1 MPMTSPQPI
10 RVRACFSKDGDL
22 RFTGHLDLQ
31 RLFERALRRS
41 GLPLRYSQGFNPKVR
56 LNLASALPLGFSS
69 EAELLDFWLDEEL
82 DAAEVRQKLV
92 SALPEDIKITH
103 VEFVPNQLP
112 SLQSS
117 LIASEYRV
125 VFLPEI
131 PQKNLEEK
139 LTSLFSQDTI
149 PCVRRAKTVDLKA
162 LTISVCWQDSP
173 EGRELLLRMKST
185 PEANGRP
192 DELLNL
198 LGIAPGMYQV
208 CRTAL
213 IFAKEEAG
221 IDG

>member
-1 MPMTSPQPI
+1 MSSAQPV
-10 RVRACFSKDGDL
+10 RVRVRFAKDGDL

-69 EAELLDFWLDEEL
+69 RAELLDFRLNGEL
-82 DAAEVRQKLV
+82 DTAVVEQKLK
-92 SALPEDIKITH
+92 SALPKDIT
-103 VEFVPNQLP
+103 VLNVAFVSNQLP

-117 LIASEYRV
+117 LKASEYRIS
-125 VFLPEI
+125 FLPEI
-131 PQKNLEEK
+131 DIPETARK
-139 LTSLFSQDTI
+139 LAVLLSQEVI
-149 PCVRRAKTVDLKA
+149 PIHRRAKSVDLKQLMLSA
-162 LTISVCWQDSP
+162 EWTPGPGAP
-173 EGRELLLRMKST
+173 ELCLKMKST

-198 LGIAPGMYQV
+198 LGLAPGTYQV

-213 IFAKEEAG
+213 FFNSEEVG
-221 IDG
+221 ENG

>member
-1 MPMTSPQPI
+1 MTNAQPI
-10 RVRACFSKDGDL
+10 RVRVRFAKDGDL

-69 EAELLDFWLDEEL
+69 EAELLDFLLDEALET
-82 DAAEVRQKLV
+82 AEIQQRL
-92 SALPEDIKITH
+92 SAALPADIQIRQ

-117 LIASEYRV
+117 LRTSEYRV
-125 VFLPEI
+125 SFKPAVETRVI
-131 PQKNLEEK
+131 KEK
-139 LTSLFSQDTI
+139 LSQLLLQDNI
-149 PCVRRAKTVDLKA
+149 PFTRRAKTVDLR
-162 LTISVCWQDSP
+162 Q
-173 EGRELLLRMKST
+173 LLLSACWRETSAGDELILEMKST
-185 PEANGRP
+185 PEASGRP

-198 LGIAPGMYQV
+198 LGLEPGTYQV

-213 IFAKEEAG
+213 IFSTDKVE